1 MLVGETQEFP
11 DGTYYDEFRLGGTS
25 LASPLFAG
33 MTALSLQNNGGEGVG
48 LLNPT
53 IYSHHRA
60 FNDVAGPTP
69 TPGAVR
75 VDYANGVD
83 ATDGLVYSVR
93 TFNQDSSLR
102 LGPGWDDITGV
113 GSPNPA
119 WLTAFGG

>member
-1 MLVGETQEFP
+1 
-11 DGTYYDEFRLGGTS
+11 
-25 LASPLFAG
+25 
-33 MTALSLQNNGGEGVG
+33 MTALSLQNNGGQGAG

-53 IYSHHRA
+53 IYAQHATA
-60 FNDVAGPTP
+60 FTDVAGNPP

-83 ATDGLVYSVR
+83 ATDGLIYSVR

-102 LGPGWDDITGV
+102 LGRGWDDITGV

-119 WLTAFGG
+119 WLSAFGG